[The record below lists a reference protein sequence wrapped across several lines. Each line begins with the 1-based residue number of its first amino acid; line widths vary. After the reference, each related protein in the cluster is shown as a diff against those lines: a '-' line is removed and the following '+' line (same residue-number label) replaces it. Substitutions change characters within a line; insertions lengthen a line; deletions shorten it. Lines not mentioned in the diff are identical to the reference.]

1 MTAIRRG
8 DRLDSDAEAV
18 SAAARQTAWRVVAVS
33 AAIVVVILGLAVMF
47 ILNQSRPKELL
58 ERPAP
63 GEQKIYV
70 DAKDMLIAL
79 VALGLIAIV
88 LVGLSS
94 LAIARRAVT
103 PLGTALRMQRSF
115 VADASHEL
123 RTPLTVL
130 DSRLQVLGR
139 RLERGEP
146 YVEALGSA
154 RADTRAM
161 IDLVTDLLLVAESS
175 SDELRHGVHG
185 GSDIRAVVLGVVSDM
200 RMLAEQR
207 GIEVVA
213 DVQGEARLT
222 INEVG
227 LRRCLVVLLDNAI
240 AHAPD
245 GTTVSVATRLERGRV
260 AIRVLD
266 QGAGIRDL
274 APEQV
279 FDRFAHA
286 AGTAGVTQRRSFGLG
301 LALVR
306 DLAARNG
313 GRVEV
318 ERTGPDGTTMRLELP
333 VARG

>member
-1 MTAIRRG
+1 VRRD
-8 DRLDSDAEAV
+8 DRLDSDAAAV
-18 SAAARQTAWRVVAVS
+18 RAAARQTAWRVVAVS
-33 AAIVVVILGLAVMF
+33 AGLVIVIIGIAVVF
-47 ILNQSRPKELL
+47 ILQQSRPTERI
-58 ERPAP
+58 ERPP
-63 GEQKIYV
+63 TGEERIYV
-70 DAKDMLIAL
+70 DAYDMLIA
-79 VALGLIAIV
+79 VVVLGLVAIV

-146 YVEALGSA
+146 YAEALGSA

-175 SDELRHGVHG
+175 ANELRTGVQN
-185 GSDIRAVVLGVVSDM
+185 GSDIRAVVHGVVADM

-207 GIEVVA
+207 RIEVVA

-245 GTTVSVATRLERGRV
+245 GTTVTVRTSLEHGRV
-260 AIRVLD
+260 AIRVVD
-266 QGAGIRDL
+266 QGSGIRGLSPD
-274 APEQV
+274 QV

-318 ERTGPDGTTMRLELP
+318 ERTGSGGTVMRLELP

>member
-1 MTAIRRG
+1 MSVVRRD
-8 DRLDSDAEAV
+8 DRIDSDAAAV
-18 SAAARQTAWRVVAVS
+18 RAAARQTAWRVVAVS
-33 AAIVVVILGLAVMF
+33 TGLVVVIIGLAVAF
-47 ILNQSRPKELL
+47 ILQQSRPTELL
-58 ERPAP
+58 EKPAP
-63 GEQKIYV
+63 GEEKIYI
-70 DAKDMLIAL
+70 DANQMLVAL
-79 VALGLIAIV
+79 VVLGLIAIV

-103 PLGTALRMQRSF
+103 PLGSALRMQRSF

-146 YVEALGSA
+146 YAEALGSA

-175 SDELRHGVHG
+175 ANELRPGVRS
-185 GSDIRAVVLGVVSDM
+185 GSDIRGVVHSVVSDM

-207 GIEVVA
+207 RIEVAA
-213 DVQGEARLT
+213 DVRGEARLT

-245 GTTVSVATRLERGRV
+245 GTTVRVGTSLERGRV
-260 AIRVLD
+260 AIRVAD
-266 QGAGIRDL
+266 QGSGIRDL
-274 APEQV
+274 APDQV

-318 ERTGPDGTTMRLELP
+318 ERTGPDGTVMRLELP
-333 VARG
+333 VARV